1 MPHKENLPKIKRF
14 PWRCYKGQRFEKG
27 VEFEMTYPASIAK
40 ISSQEIREA
49 IY

>member
-1 MPHKENLPKIKRF
+1 
-14 PWRCYKGQRFEKG
+14 